1 MKSIALIPVS
11 VLSTI
16 LPTLHAAKN
25 TTPKLEQPRA
35 VQKAK
40 TPQKTSFNAFRDDSF
55 LFSELRNSAF
65 KEKPADNRADR
76 FPEAYNPW
84 KEDAARTKA
93 AFSY

>member
-40 TPQKTSFNAFRDDSF
+40 TPQTSFNAFRDDSF
-55 LFSELRNSAF
+55 LFSEFRNPAF

>member
-1 MKSIALIPVS
+1 MKAIALIPVS

-25 TTPKLEQPRA
+25 TTPKLEQPKA
-35 VQKAK
+35 VKKEK
-40 TPQKTSFNAFRDDSF
+40 TPQTSFNAFRDDSF
-55 LFSELRNSAF
+55 LFSEFRNPAF

-84 KEDAARTKA
+84 KEDAARAKA

>member
-1 MKSIALIPVS
+1 MKTTALIPIS

-25 TTPKLEQPRA
+25 TTPKLEQPKA

-55 LFSELRNSAF
+55 LFSDFRSRAF
-65 KEKPADNRADR
+65 ESKSADNRADR

-84 KEDAARTKA
+84 NEDAARTKA
-93 AFSY
+93 AFDY

>member
-40 TPQKTSFNAFRDDSF
+40 TSQTPSNAFRDDSF
-55 LFSELRNSAF
+55 LFSELRNPAF